1 MSDSILTY
9 AAQCYDLATSD
20 LTPLPGG
27 HFSRVYEFNRDGR
40 EYVLRITP
48 PDPDVDAPAM
58 RAILTWLHY
67 LAEHGAAVAG
77 PIPSRHGRLIE
88 ETTDAGGPTM
98 LTVFPKAPGV
108 RGETLAW
115 DDWDDALITRLGQ
128 TIGKMHAIA
137 QMYAP
142 ADEALRRP
150 AWDVPVNCY
159 HQPALDDPAYAF
171 VVEKRRALLDYVYAL
186 PRDAE
191 SYGMIHGDFHG
202 GNYFVEPETRLITV
216 FDFDD
221 CVYGWYAMD
230 IAMSLFDALVLC
242 DSPDKVAFAE
252 HFLCCY
258 LRGYLAEKSFTPFW
272 AAQLPY
278 FLKLLEVNLYLMVAP
293 YYTPDNDDFW
303 VARFMPD
310 RARRIA
316 EDVPYVTLDFVA
328 LLAAVQA

>member
-1 MSDSILTY
+1 MSDPILVY
-9 AAQCYDLATSD
+9 AAQCYGFVASD
-20 LTPLPGG
+20 LSPLSGG
-27 HFSRVYEFNRDGR
+27 HFSRVYEFHRDGR
-40 EYVLRITP
+40 EYVLRLTP
-48 PDPDVDAPAM
+48 PDPDVDVKAM

-67 LAEHGAAVAG
+67 LASQGAAVAG
-77 PIPSRHGRLIE
+77 PIASRQGRLIE
-88 ETTDAGGPTM
+88 EVTDEAGAAM
-98 LTVFPKAPGV
+98 ITVFPKAPGV

-137 QMYAP
+137 RMYTP
-142 ADEALRRP
+142 PDESLRRP
-150 AWDVPVNCY
+150 TWDIPTNCY
-159 HQPALDDPAYAF
+159 HQPATDNPAYAF
-171 VVEKRRALLDYVYAL
+171 VLEKRRVLLDYIYAL
-186 PRDAE
+186 PQDHE

-202 GNYFVEPETRLITV
+202 GNCFVEPETRIITV

-230 IAMSLFDALVLC
+230 IAMSLFDALVLY
-242 DSPDKVAFAE
+242 DGSDKVAFAE
-252 HFLCCY
+252 HFLQCY

-278 FLKLLEVNLYLMVAP
+278 FLKLLEANLYLMVAP

-316 EDVPYVTLDFVA
+316 GDVPYVALDFAA
-328 LLAAVQA
+328 LLASVQA